1 MKKRRYSLTIHITS
15 LFLALTSIAAV
26 ILVFTSYQHS
36 QGLLNKSAEELSN
49 ENSAK
54 LEITFESATAPIFTS
69 LDFIANGDSLNRG
82 MALHQNRG
90 LIASLVTTF
99 EKNPEMVGMYYASQE
114 GDMNV
119 IRLFKDAAD
128 AERFGAPSHA
138 KVMVHEMGV
147 DGKNNLYFLD
157 ASLEILA
164 ERLKQDNQFDPRVR
178 PWFKN
183 ARQDGAIQLTE
194 PYFFYELKTTGV
206 TLSRQSAN
214 GEFVIGADF
223 TLDSLS
229 RKLHSMAFS
238 DQTKLILFDRKFN
251 VLAHHNLGAVFPE
264 QTGRYEEVH
273 DTIRDTVFDQVLNRF
288 SDTVV
293 YKTVESQGI
302 DWSVTLVPVMLNE
315 DIKLRL
321 AEATP
326 HDDLL
331 DSLLSMRDKQVQV
344 AIMMLIMSLCIIWFV
359 SQKISTPLK
368 TLITLTSNITRFEFQ
383 KTRYPSSI
391 IKEVSNLTA
400 SIQLMEHTLHDMLTL
415 LRDTASNRDFA
426 LLSKTLCKQSY
437 QLTKA
442 ESVVLFT
449 SKSNSEDDFELAT
462 STSIIPFKL
471 EINAF
476 IHEIDGLKAKLEQG
490 QIVHLQRHQA
500 ALQGIANRLYTS
512 DVYLFPIHNKNKKL
526 VGLLLLG
533 YERRITAEQSDK
545 HAFLKE
551 LLSFAEIAK
560 ENITQIEQQKEMLN
574 GFISLIASAIDTKSP
589 YTGSHC
595 QRIPELANVLTQV
608 AHNDGRYFP
617 EFKMEDDQWEALH
630 LAAWLHDCGKVTTP
644 EYVVDKATKLETI
657 YDRIHEIRMRFELL
671 KSDAK
676 TEYWQSIANGAE
688 IAEAQAQLERTHRE
702 LDDDFEFVAQCN
714 LGSEFMTDDA
724 VARLERIADK
734 EWTRTLD
741 DQLGISWIEKDRAGP
756 KTPLP
761 AKEKLLADKQVHKVS
776 WGEGVNPKQHWSKD
790 FVLEPGE
797 LKFNQGELYNLSI
810 KRGTL
815 NDDERFLINDHVI
828 QTINMLNRL
837 PYPDHLKQVPEI
849 AGGHHERMDGKGYPL
864 GLKGEELSIP
874 ARVMAIADVFEALTS
889 SDRPYKKGKTLDE
902 SIKIMTSMAT
912 SGHIDPQLYLLFL
925 EHEVDQYYANHY
937 LPASQHSEFDRKGH
951 IQKVKAYLSE
961 LA

>member
-1 MKKRRYSLTIHITS
+1 MKTI
-15 LFLALTSIAAV
+15 
-26 ILVFTSYQHS
+26 
-36 QGLLNKSAEELSN
+36 
-49 ENSAK
+49 
-54 LEITFESATAPIFTS
+54 
-69 LDFIANGDSLNRG
+69 
-82 MALHQNRG
+82 
-90 LIASLVTTF
+90 
-99 EKNPEMVGMYYASQE
+99 
-114 GDMNV
+114 
-119 IRLFKDAAD
+119 
-128 AERFGAPSHA
+128 
-138 KVMVHEMGV
+138 
-147 DGKNNLYFLD
+147 
-157 ASLEILA
+157 
-164 ERLKQDNQFDPRVR
+164 
-178 PWFKN
+178 
-183 ARQDGAIQLTE
+183 
-194 PYFFYELKTTGV
+194 
-206 TLSRQSAN
+206 
-214 GEFVIGADF
+214 
-223 TLDSLS
+223 
-229 RKLHSMAFS
+229 
-238 DQTKLILFDRKFN
+238 
-251 VLAHHNLGAVFPE
+251 
-264 QTGRYEEVH
+264 
-273 DTIRDTVFDQVLNRF
+273 
-288 SDTVV
+288 
-293 YKTVESQGI
+293 
-302 DWSVTLVPVMLNE
+302 
-315 DIKLRL
+315 
-321 AEATP
+321 
-326 HDDLL
+326 
-331 DSLLSMRDKQVQV
+331 
-344 AIMMLIMSLCIIWFV
+344 
-359 SQKISTPLK
+359 
-368 TLITLTSNITRFEFQ
+368 
-383 KTRYPSSI
+383 
-391 IKEVSNLTA
+391 
-400 SIQLMEHTLHDMLTL
+400 
-415 LRDTASNRDFA
+415 
-426 LLSKTLCKQSY
+426 
-437 QLTKA
+437 
-442 ESVVLFT
+442 
-449 SKSNSEDDFELAT
+449 SNS
-462 STSIIPFKL
+462 SIIPFKL

-476 IHEIDGLKAKLEQG
+476 IHAIDGLKAKLEQG

-608 AHNDGRYFP
+608 PHDDGRYFP
-617 EFKMEDDQWEALH
+617 EFKMEDNQWEALH